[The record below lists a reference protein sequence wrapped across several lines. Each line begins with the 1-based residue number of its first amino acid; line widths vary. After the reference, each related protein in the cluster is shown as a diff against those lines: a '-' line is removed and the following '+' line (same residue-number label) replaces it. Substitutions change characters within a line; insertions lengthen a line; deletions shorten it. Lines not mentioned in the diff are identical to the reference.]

1 VNFRTCF
8 PDALIVKLETF
19 SNLNKSANGS
29 YTTNQLT
36 FDLSAYR
43 SQCILLQFYADN
55 DFSNITIF
63 RIDDLTLTVDLVA
76 APSTPAG
83 FAASSNS
90 TQITLTWNDVS
101 GESDYELQRAPS
113 SSGPWTQLGLVGQN
127 GTSYQDNG
135 ATAGVLYWYQVRAR
149 SAVGNSGWSA
159 AISSSLDRT
168 PTVTTEAASSVG
180 STSATVNSLV
190 NPRGVSTV
198 AYFQYGTT
206 TSYGSVS
213 LVSSA
218 MIGTGNQSFNRAIS
232 GLSPNTLYHARVVA
246 TNTLGQLGQGN
257 DITFTTSSASEPPV
271 ARISGEQFPVLGSLH
286 CYDGQGSTGTGLSY
300 SWSTSDGQSASGSKP
315 CFSFNF
321 AGQKIIH
328 LTVTDSS
335 GRTSSTLKTINAQ
348 SANNGTGPGQSTGA
362 DPVVLSSGNYI
373 SEHVDL
379 RLAGKGFPFE
389 FKRFYNS
396 KFSDQSGRPLG
407 FGWTHSYNEFLRD
420 TGTNALITRG
430 DGSTWALFPT
440 NGGYVGRDGIFDSLT
455 RNPDSTWS
463 LVDKAQTTRLFGS
476 NGVLLSITDK
486 NSNTLSLQYLGST
499 LSQIID
505 TAGRAIFFQTNT
517 DGLISE
523 IADPIGRHVQ
533 FEYQNTNLV
542 RIIDPRG
549 HTNRFE
555 YNEAHQ
561 IANAFDARG
570 TLYLHNEYN
579 PTNFTVSRQHD
590 ALTNWTYFTYDFD
603 NRITYQTNASG
614 KFSMHQ
620 FDHRLLV
627 TNIVD
632 EAGHTNSFAYDDD
645 RNQIYVRDKNGN
657 ETRYAYDN
665 RGNVT
670 NKTNAMGQ
678 TTFIEYDSLNNPARR
693 VDALSKV
700 TAFGYDARGN
710 LISTTNAEGHVS
722 GVAYDANGLPT
733 LLLDA
738 RGFSTTNQYDAQG
751 NLTAVIDAAGFT
763 NRAEYDSVGRKT
775 RQIDANN
782 QPNSIAYD
790 GNDNP
795 IFTVN
800 ALGFTNAFLYD
811 ENNNRVFSLDPRR
824 VGNTNVFDLKDRL
837 VAVVGALNSFA
848 SNRYD
853 SLDRKIEGF
862 DARRNSTRFSYDDIG
877 NIIATTNALGETVRF
892 FHDPSGNQIA
902 VTDPADNS
910 VSNVFDSLNRKV
922 LSIDAL
928 GLTNAT
934 GYDAV
939 GRVVATTNA
948 NNLVTQFTYDSIG
961 RLTNILDSAN
971 QRVSFGYDE
980 NGNRTHITGPNG
992 HTWTNVFDALNR
1004 VIEQRNPDGTRT
1016 LFRYDP
1022 VGNLTNKITPN
1033 GDSISYRYD
1042 ALNRRTQIIYP
1053 AGSPVLFAYDAVGN
1067 QTNMTDALG
1076 TTSSRYDDLNRLT
1089 SVTDPFGQT
1098 VQYGYDANGNRIS
1111 LTCTVTNTVRYGF
1124 DALNRMVALTNW
1136 LGGET
1141 TYAYDNRGNLV
1152 AITNANGTIA
1162 FQSHDAAER
1171 LVGLTNARPGGSAI
1185 AAYAL
1190 TLDAV
1195 GNHLQSVQHQ
1205 PLFPILPSRTNTYS
1219 YNSDNRL
1226 TLLDG
1231 QPVAHDLNGNLK
1243 AIGTNTTFN
1252 YDLEDRLV
1260 QSSVTNALGASAYD
1274 GLGHRLSRTVNG
1286 QSARFV
1292 LDRAGALTQ
1301 VLLETETNGSPIAFY
1316 VYGLGLA
1323 QRITPDGAVA
1333 TYHFDTQGSVVAL
1346 TDSAGNVTDAYAYDS
1361 FGVPANTQG
1370 ASPQPFRYLGR
1381 YGIIQDSNGLCY
1393 ARARHFSPELGRFL
1407 TKDPLSGNDSD
1418 SQSINRYIYA
1428 LNNPLRFVDP
1438 SGLSAREGRYQY
1450 NPYAAEAAYWETF
1463 NNETKWMVPYLRF
1476 FEGAGV
1482 VAGYT
1487 LDVLTLGE
1495 SALARSALRKAA
1507 LDGPSLA
1514 RRLGN
1519 AGENAANIIKNTER
1533 IPSLTGTANYRIP
1546 DVLDR
1551 AVGVIGEVKNVQN
1564 LSYTSQIRDFVSYG
1578 QQAGLRF
1585 ELIVRPTTQITA
1597 PLQEAVSQGNIFLR
1611 FLPTP

>member
-1 VNFRTCF
+1 M
-8 PDALIVKLETF
+8 
-19 SNLNKSANGS
+19 S
-29 YTTNQLT
+29 
-36 FDLSAYR
+36 
-43 SQCILLQFYADN
+43 
-55 DFSNITIF
+55 
-63 RIDDLTLTVDLVA
+63 
-76 APSTPAG
+76 
-83 FAASSNS
+83 
-90 TQITLTWNDVS
+90 
-101 GESDYELQRAPS
+101 
-113 SSGPWTQLGLVGQN
+113 
-127 GTSYQDNG
+127 
-135 ATAGVLYWYQVRAR
+135 
-149 SAVGNSGWSA
+149 
-159 AISSSLDRT
+159 
-168 PTVTTEAASSVG
+168 
-180 STSATVNSLV
+180 
-190 NPRGVSTV
+190 
-198 AYFQYGTT
+198 
-206 TSYGSVS
+206 
-213 LVSSA
+213 
-218 MIGTGNQSFNRAIS
+218 GTGNQSFSRTIL
-232 GLSPNTLYHARVVA
+232 GLSPNTVYHARVMA

-257 DITFTTSSASEPPV
+257 DITFSTTVDTDPPV
-271 ARISGEQFPVLGSLH
+271 ARISGEQFPVLGNPH

-300 SWSTSDGQSASGSKP
+300 SWSTTDGHSASVGKP
-315 CFSFNF
+315 CFSFNV
-321 AGQKIIH
+321 AGQKTIY
-328 LTVTDSS
+328 LTVTDSI
-335 GRTSSTLKTINAQ
+335 GRTSNASKTVNVQA
-348 SANNGTGPGQSTGA
+348 ANNGTGPGQSTGA

-396 KFSDQSGRPLG
+396 KFSEQSGRPLG

-476 NGVLLSITDK
+476 NGALLSITDK

-499 LSQIID
+499 LSQITD
-505 TAGRAIFFQTNT
+505 TAGRAILFQTNT
-517 DGLISE
+517 DGLISA
-523 IADPIGRHVQ
+523 IVDPIGRHVRFQ
-533 FEYQNTNLV
+533 YENTNLV
-542 RIIDPRG
+542 QVIDPNG
-549 HTNRFE
+549 QTNRFE
-555 YNEAHQ
+555 YSEAHQ
-561 IANAFDARG
+561 ITNAFDARG

-579 PTNFTVSRQHD
+579 PTNFTVYRQHD

-603 NRITYQTNASG
+603 SRTTYQTNAAG
-614 KFSMHQ
+614 KVSMHQ

-632 EAGHTNSFAYDDD
+632 EAGYTNAFAYDND

-657 ETRYAYDN
+657 ETRYAYDS

-670 NKTNAMGQ
+670 NKLDASGQ
-678 TTFIEYDSLNNPARR
+678 NTYVEYDARNNPTRR
-693 VDALSKV
+693 TDALSKR
-700 TAFGYDARGN
+700 TTFGYDVRGN
-710 LISTTNAEGHVS
+710 LTSTTNAEGHVS
-722 GVAYDANGLPT
+722 RVAYDANGLPM

-738 RGFSTTNQYDAQG
+738 RGFGTTNRYDAQG

-763 NRAEYDSVGRKT
+763 NRAEYDAVGRKT
-775 RQIDANN
+775 GQIDANN

-800 ALGFTNAFLYD
+800 ALGFTNTFLYD
-811 ENNNRVFSLDPRR
+811 ANNNRVVSLDPRR
-824 VGNTNVFDLKDRL
+824 VGSTNLFDRKDRL
-837 VAVVGALNSFA
+837 VAVESALNSFA

-853 SLDRKIEGF
+853 SLDRKIESF
-862 DARRNSTRFSYDDIG
+862 DARRNSTRLTYDDIG

-892 FHDPSGNQIA
+892 FHDPNGNQIA
-902 VTDPADNS
+902 VTDPANHS
-910 VSNVFDSLNRKV
+910 AVNVFDSLNRKV

-928 GLTNAT
+928 SHTNAI

-939 GRVVATTNA
+939 GRVIATTNA
-948 NNLVTQFTYDSIG
+948 NRQVTQFTYDSIG
-961 RLTNILDSAN
+961 RLTNVLDSAN
-971 QRVSFGYDE
+971 QRVSFGYDQ
-980 NGNRTHITGPNG
+980 NGNRIRVTGPNG
-992 HTWTNVFDALNR
+992 HTWTNVFDELNR

-1022 VGNLTNKITPN
+1022 VGNLTNKVMPN
-1033 GDSISYRYD
+1033 GDSIGYRYD

-1053 AGSPVLFAYDAVGN
+1053 AGSTVLFAYDAVGN
-1067 QTNMTDALG
+1067 QTKMTDALG
-1076 TTSSRYDDLNRLT
+1076 ATSSQYDDLNRLA
-1089 SVTDPFGQT
+1089 SVTDPFGQKI
-1098 VQYGYDANGNRIS
+1098 QYGYDASGNRIS
-1111 LTCTVTNTVRYGF
+1111 ITCAVSNTVRYGF

-1136 LGGET
+1136 LGGAT
-1141 TYAYDNRGNLV
+1141 AYAYDNRGNLS
-1152 AITNANGTIA
+1152 ATTNANGTSA
-1162 FQSHDAAER
+1162 FQSYDSAGR
-1171 LVGLTNARPGGSAI
+1171 LVTLTNGRPDGSAI

-1190 TLDAV
+1190 TLDAI
-1195 GNHLQSVQHQ
+1195 GNHLQSAQQQ
-1205 PLFPILPSRTNTYS
+1205 PLFPILPSKTNTYS
-1219 YNSDNRL
+1219 YNPDNRL

-1231 QPVAHDLNGNLK
+1231 QPVTHDLNGNLK
-1243 AIGTNTTFN
+1243 AIGTNTAFN
-1252 YDLEDRLV
+1252 YDFEDRLV
-1260 QSSVTNALGASAYD
+1260 QFSVTNASGACAYD
-1274 GLGHRLSRTVNG
+1274 GLGHRLSKTVDG

-1301 VLLETETNGSPIAFY
+1301 VLLETETNGSPVAFY

-1323 QRITPDGAVA
+1323 QRITPDGTVA
-1333 TYHFDTQGSVVAL
+1333 TYHFDIQGSAVAL
-1346 TDSAGNVTDAYAYDS
+1346 TDSAGNVTDAYAFAS
-1361 FGVPANTQG
+1361 FGVPANAEGDSQ
-1370 ASPQPFRYLGR
+1370 QPFRYLGR
-1381 YGIIQDSNGLCY
+1381 YGIMQDGNGLCY
-1393 ARARHFSPELGRFL
+1393 ARARHFSPVLGRFL

-1450 NPYAAEAAYWETF
+1450 NPYAAEAAYWETY

-1476 FEGAGV
+1476 LEGAGV

-1495 SALARSALRKAA
+1495 SALARNALRKAA
-1507 LDGPSLA
+1507 LSGPSLA

-1519 AGENAANIIKNTER
+1519 VGESAANIIKNTER

-1551 AVGVIGEVKNVQN
+1551 AAGVIGEVKNVQN

-1578 QQAGLRF
+1578 QQSGLRF

-1611 FLPTP
+1611 FLPAP